1 MEKSLKSA
9 YRRGIKIWCWEQE
22 LWSKSLSLGW
32 PFGFPTLDLDF
43 GKLFNCSQPQFPHT
57 WGCLLWRMAMRVQ
70 RESTQSLVMLFLN
83 VGREGLLRFSPR
95 KILGQ
100 EEGQDPCSFIAE
112 ASGSKWFHPIHRAW
126 KWWAAAPGS
135 LPTRPCD
142 FWETGQVS
150 FELSILRKM
159 QSSICAERV
168 PWCRSAISIRSP
180 WGLGVMVGVC
190 WILTLLSQACKG
202 AGGPQETLRCH
213 TQWIPFCLVSVWS
226 ILYFLPVAVLSAAL
240 EGNRHE
246 IHQTVLASAVKSF
259 CRPALRAGGGS
270 EQDGQRSPGGQGGHW
285 CLGPA
290 LCLEDRVWGM
300 VLLATAANY
309 SHARLQGSRGAGS
322 VSRQN
327 KEVNY
332 YLLGTHSVWNLLS
345 AIDTLVQGK
354 GMWQETEHQPRRR
367 LLQISTIP
375 LLFCHYSSPLPA
387 SSFSRKIPPQLCQ
400 SSESRPWGRKHLVCY
415 TFFRKLT
422 YPPGWQ
428 QPVDEGYAWFIWLL
442 PRELWVGLSWELC
455 QRDNTYELNQ

>member
-83 VGREGLLRFSPR
+83 VGRGGLLRFSPR

-112 ASGSKWFHPIHRAW
+112 ASGSKWFRPIHRAW

-159 QSSICAERV
+159 PSSICAERV

-202 AGGPQETLRCH
+202 AGAPQETLRCH

-327 KEVNY
+327 KGGE
-332 YLLGTHSVWNLLS
+332 
-345 AIDTLVQGK
+345 
-354 GMWQETEHQPRRR
+354 
-367 LLQISTIP
+367 
-375 LLFCHYSSPLPA
+375 LLFTRYPQCVESAKCYRHVSSGEGNVTGNRTPTKKEIVANLNSP
-387 SSFSRKIPPQLCQ
+387 SSFLSLLFTPSRILILQEDPSPALPVLRKQTMR
-400 SSESRPWGRKHLVCY
+400 EKRPCLLYFLQKADLSPRLATARGWRIRLVHLAAA
-415 TFFRKLT
+415 
-422 YPPGWQ
+422 PGA
-428 QPVDEGYAWFIWLL
+428 VSGSLMRAL
-442 PRELWVGLSWELC
+442 PKR
-455 QRDNTYELNQ
+455 